1 MGLTKSSVGQS
12 ILKSKSALHNVY
24 NEEVKTVALAGNPN
38 VGKST
43 LFNALTGMKQHTGN
57 WAGKTVDNA
66 KGYYKTAENIYALID
81 IPGTY
86 SLIARSAEE
95 ECARNFICFGES
107 DAVVVVCDAT
117 CLERNMNLVLQT
129 MEICKNTVVCVN
141 LMDEAERKGISLDL
155 NELQK
160 RLGTKV
166 VGVTAKNK
174 KSLRDFGKVLDSAV
188 KEVGK
193 EYKISYSESIERAI
207 SLLEAP
213 IKRIVGDRLSARWLS
228 LRLLSKEEKLMA
240 EASMFLGAEI
250 AEDQE
255 IKKSLQTALFGL
267 SNIGIT
273 PDKIRDMV
281 ASAVVLE
288 AEKLIKGT
296 VSYKGEERN
305 SFDRKAD
312 KIFSGKY
319 TAYPIMLL
327 LLGLVFWITVEGANY
342 PSAALSALF
351 SEIEV
356 FLNRMFRYFGAPEFL
371 RGILVDGAYKVSS
384 WVVAVMLPPM
394 AIFFPFFTL
403 LEDSGYLPRIA
414 YNLDAPFKRCSACGK
429 QALTMSMGFGCNAAG
444 VTGCRIIDSKRERLL
459 AVLTNSFVPCNGKFP
474 ALIAIIT
481 MFFTLSLT
489 GFYSSAVSALMLL
502 LCVVLAVIMTMLAT
516 KMLSKTLLKG
526 VPSAFTLE
534 LPPYRKPKILEVFV
548 RSVFDRTL
556 FVLGRALTAAIPA
569 GIILWLAA
577 NISVGDTTVLRAL
590 SDFLDPFAKLIGLDG
605 VILIAF
611 VLGLPANEIVIP
623 IMVMAYTSGSVLTET
638 ASIAELKNIFM
649 ANGWNEVT
657 AICVLIFFLFHWP
670 CATTLLTVKKE
681 TGSFKWS
688 ALAFLIPTVTGI
700 LLCALVSLL
709 SKI

>member
-12 ILKSKSALHNVY
+12 ILKSKFALHNIY

-66 KGYYKTAENIYALID
+66 KGYYKTAENKYALID

-129 MEICKNTVVCVN
+129 MEVSKNTVVCVN
-141 LMDEAERKGISLDL
+141 LMDEAERKGISLNL
-155 NELQK
+155 EELKK
-160 RLGTKV
+160 RLGTEV

-174 KSLRDFGKVLDSAV
+174 KSLRDFGKVLDSAARRKGV
-188 KEVGK
+188 
-193 EYKISYSESIERAI
+193 EYKISYPSELEAAI

-213 IKRIVGDRLSARWLS
+213 VKRIVGDRLSARWLS
-228 LRLLSKEEKLMA
+228 LRLLSKEEKLIT
-240 EASMFLGAEI
+240 EASTFLGVDITADE
-250 AEDQE
+250 E
-255 IKKSLQTALFGL
+255 IKKSLETSLSGL
-267 SNIGIT
+267 LTVGINS
-273 PDKIRDMV
+273 DKIRDMV
-281 ASAVVLE
+281 ASSVVLE
-288 AEKLIKGT
+288 AEKLMKGI
-296 VSYKGEERN
+296 VAYKGEKKET
-305 SFDRKAD
+305 FDRKAD
-312 KIFSGKY
+312 KVFSGKY

-342 PSAALSALF
+342 PSAVLSALF
-351 SEIEV
+351 SEIEI
-356 FLNRMFRYFGAPEFL
+356 FLNRIFRYFGAPEFL
-371 RGILVDGAYKVSS
+371 RGLLVDGAYKVSS

-459 AVLTNSFVPCNGKFP
+459 AILTNSFVPCNGKFP

-502 LCVVLAVIMTMLAT
+502 LCVVLAVIMTMFAT

-556 FVLGRALTAAIPA
+556 FVLGRALTAAVPA

-577 NISVGDTTVLRAL
+577 NISVGGTTVLGAL

-611 VLGLPANEIVIP
+611 ILGLPANEIVIP
-623 IMVMAYTSGSVLTET
+623 IMVMAYTSGSILSET
-638 ASIAELKNIFM
+638 ASIIELKNIFT

-657 AICVLIFFLFHWP
+657 AVCVLIFFLFHWP

-681 TGSFKWS
+681 TGSFKWA

-700 LLCALVSLL
+700 LICAIISLL